1 MHCFNKKGLSAI
13 IATVLLIALSL
24 TLAAFIFMWM
34 VSFVSEQIE
43 VGGKPVE
50 EVCKSVSFVVDG
62 EYDKS
67 TGGLAALGDDGGNK
81 DTGAQ
86 AGDDNGAKN
95 LSLQVVNRGNVDIKG
110 MEVRFNSGGKSSFST
125 VYLFDAPIADAS
137 SVQVFEIEEGV
148 TELILYPVV
157 IGSVVGKK
165 VTKPISCIYSGK
177 TIRLESF
184 K

>member
-1 MHCFNKKGLSAI
+1 MHYFNKKGLSAV
-13 IATVLLIALSL
+13 IATVLLIALAL

-62 EYDKS
+62 EY
-67 TGGLAALGDDGGNK
+67 N
-81 DTGAQ
+81 DTT
-86 AGDDNGAKN
+86 KN
-95 LSLQVVNRGNVDIKG
+95 LSLQVVNRGNVDIRG
-110 MEVRFNSGGKSSFST
+110 MDIKFNSGGKSSFRN
-125 VYLFDAPIADAS
+125 VYLFDILIAEAS
-137 SVQVFEIEEGV
+137 SVQVFEIEDGV
-148 TELILYPVV
+148 TDLILYPVV

-165 VTKPISCIYSGK
+165 VTKPVSCIYSGK